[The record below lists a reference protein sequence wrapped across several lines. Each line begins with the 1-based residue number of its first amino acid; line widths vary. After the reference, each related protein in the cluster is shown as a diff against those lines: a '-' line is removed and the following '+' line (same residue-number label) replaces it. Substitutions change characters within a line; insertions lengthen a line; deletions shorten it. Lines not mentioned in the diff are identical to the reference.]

1 MRTLPLVI
9 AALAVLASCES
20 ASPLG
25 TAPVAR
31 LALPLC
37 VSAGSVVQLDAS
49 ASYDRDGTITR
60 YYFFI
65 DHHEP
70 ALVLSEPYL
79 KYTFDRV
86 LQKGDRYFPYIVN
99 VTVQDDDG
107 NRAGLADPMFMYV
120 LPTEQDC
127 LDNGME
133 PGKYVYEPHEGDPT
147 DTVEP
152 VDDVI
157 DPGTDSLDD
166 TGGTDVTPTPD
177 TGPGPDT
184 VPTVCPWIAG
194 RYLVQVYHQATKT
207 LELEL
212 ELMQQGC
219 VITETFGIV
228 EGVVD
233 EDGTFSVGS
242 VFPDLHMNEC
252 VGVIDDVMYFEVE
265 CGGEWYATYTQIPG

>member
-1 MRTLPLVI
+1 MRTLPVLI

-20 ASPLG
+20 ANPLG
-25 TAPVAR
+25 KAPVAR
-31 LALPLC
+31 LAMPLC
-37 VSAGSVVQLDAS
+37 VSAGAVVQLDAS
-49 ASYDRDGTITR
+49 DSYDSDGTITR

-79 KYTFDRV
+79 KYQFDTV
-86 LQKGDRYFPYIVN
+86 LQKGNRYFPYIVN
-99 VTVQDDDG
+99 VTVQDNDG
-107 NRAGLADPMFMYV
+107 NRSGLAEPMFMYV
-120 LPTEQDC
+120 LPTDQDC
-127 LDNGME
+127 LDAGME
-133 PGKYVYEPHEGDPT
+133 PGKYVYEPPDRQPA

-152 VDDVI
+152 IEDVVE
-157 DPGTDSLDD
+157 PGP
-166 TGGTDVTPTPD
+166 DVLEDAGEADAPPMPD

-184 VPTVCPWIAG
+184 IPTECPWIAG
-194 RYLVQVYHQATKT
+194 RYLVQVYHLATKT

-228 EGVVD
+228 EGIV
-233 EDGTFSVGS
+233 EADGTFTVGS

-252 VGVIDDVMYFEVE
+252 VGIIDDVMYFEVE
-265 CGGEWYATYTQIPG
+265 CGGDWFATYTQVPG